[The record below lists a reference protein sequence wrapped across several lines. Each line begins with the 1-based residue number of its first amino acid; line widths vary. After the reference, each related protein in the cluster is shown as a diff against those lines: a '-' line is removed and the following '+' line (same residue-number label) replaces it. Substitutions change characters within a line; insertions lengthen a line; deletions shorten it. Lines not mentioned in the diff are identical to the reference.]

1 MWQTKGGLMTQDFV
15 RAHGDEQKAV
25 RVDQIVEAALALYD
39 EIGYDKLTFSKL
51 AKGLGFTR
59 INLYNYF
66 KTKEELFLEIV
77 RREYDALLA
86 DAEKSLPRDTCPQD
100 VYIEAWTSVVSRHG
114 RALELFV
121 LMNMQILRNVSPER
135 QKEFQGYLDDM
146 VGCIAQRVQTCLGL
160 SEDDAWDLVAHQLN
174 YAMGLYPI
182 TLRMHGKGGAQD
194 AFAQRYA
201 GFLETLLTGMRQGLP
216 A

>member
-1 MWQTKGGLMTQDFV
+1 MSQNFI

-25 RVDQIVEAALALYD
+25 RVDQIVQAALALYD

-66 KTKEELFLEIV
+66 RTKEELFLEIV
-77 RREYDALLA
+77 RREYEALIKDL
-86 DAEKSLPRDTCPQD
+86 EQTLPRERCERST
-100 VYIEAWTSVVSRHG
+100 YIDAWTQTLAHHG

-121 LMNMQILRNVSPER
+121 LMNMQILRNVPADREE
-135 QKEFQGYLDDM
+135 EFQEYLDEM
-146 VGCIAQRVQTCLGL
+146 VTRIANRVQACLGL
-160 SEDDAWDLVAHQLN
+160 TDGAAWDLGAHQLN

-182 TLRMHGKGGAQD
+182 ARRIHGEDGAAA
-194 AFAQRYA
+194 AFAEQYES
-201 GFLETLLTGMRQGLP
+201 FLATLLTGMC